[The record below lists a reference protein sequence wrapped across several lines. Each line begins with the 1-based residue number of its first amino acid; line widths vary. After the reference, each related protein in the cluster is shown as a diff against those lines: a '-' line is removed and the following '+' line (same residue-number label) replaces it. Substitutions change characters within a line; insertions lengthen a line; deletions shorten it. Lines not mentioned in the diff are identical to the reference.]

1 MATIV
6 NVEELRYLYTHF
18 ARLNAHGGYAAY
30 KQSDASG
37 EKALIVHVVA
47 LRIL

>member
-6 NVEELRYLYTHF
+6 NVEELRVLYTHI
-18 ARLNAHGGYAAY
+18 ARLDAHGAYAAH

-37 EKALIVHVVA
+37 EKALILHVVA